1 MDLPSNNS
9 EAKRFVLYLRVST
22 REQNS
27 YMQERDLTEYAIK
40 RGWQFQILE
49 DKASGKNANRPALKK
64 LMLMAQRREIDG
76 IAVWKCDRLF
86 RSLKHAILT
95 LSEWTE
101 LGIEFVALKDNIDLT
116 TSQGRLFAAFL
127 LSFAE
132 FNGDLIRNNVIDG
145 LETAKARGVKLGRP
159 QVVNDAVIAEVIEL
173 RAKGLSIR
181 QISESL
187 DRRISKTSIERVL
200 RDHFNNPSKKVG
212 I

>member
-1 MDLPSNNS
+1 
-9 EAKRFVLYLRVST
+9 
-22 REQNS
+22 
-27 YMQERDLTEYAIK
+27 MQERDLTEYAVK

-49 DKASGKNANRPALKK
+49 DKATGKNANRPALKK
-64 LMLMAQRREIDG
+64 LMLMAQRREVDG

-86 RSLKHAILT
+86 RSLKHAVLT

-116 TSQGRLFAAFL
+116 TSQGRMLANLL

-132 FNGDLIRNNVIDG
+132 FQGDLIRSNVIDG

-173 RAKGLSIR
+173 RTKGLSIR

-187 DRRISKTSIERVL
+187 DKRISKTSIERVL